1 MKIRRA
7 LLPLAVFLAVL
18 GTHFVWLGLFPGQ
31 NPAQSRWAEVPS
43 TDRSWLRDYL
53 DGRSYWLGYSYGI
66 SLAFAAVGIRRY
78 REQRLAASRNL
89 ALGSVSLSGVLAVV
103 GCYMLGCCGSPMLAV
118 YLSLFGAAFL
128 PWAKPLVAF
137 LTTVALLIGWQFA
150 LRCTRATGPQQIG
163 PTSNRALTKKIPC
176 R

>member
-7 LLPLAVFLAVL
+7 LLPLVVFLAVL
-18 GTHFVWLGLFPGQ
+18 GAHFVWLGLFPEQ
-31 NPAQSRWAEVPS
+31 NPAQSRWAEVPAI
-43 TDRSWLRDYL
+43 DRSWLREYL
-53 DGRSYWLGYSYGI
+53 DGGGYWLGYSYGI

-118 YLSLFGAAFL
+118 YLSLFGVAFL
-128 PWAKPLVAF
+128 PWAKPFVAI
-137 LTTVALLIGWQFA
+137 LTTVTLLVAWRFS
-150 LRCTRATGPQQIG
+150 LRCARPGP
-163 PTSNRALTKKIPC
+163 
-176 R
+176 

>member
-18 GTHFVWLGLFPGQ
+18 GAHFVWLGLFPEQ
-31 NPAQSRWAEVPS
+31 NPAQSRWAEVPAA
-43 TDRSWLRDYL
+43 DRFWLREYL
-53 DGRSYWLGYSYGI
+53 DGGGYWLGYSYSI

-128 PWAKPLVAF
+128 PWAKPLIAL
-137 LTTVALLIGWQFA
+137 LTTVTLFA
-150 LRCTRATGPQQIG
+150 AWRFSL
-163 PTSNRALTKKIPC
+163 K
-176 R
+176 